1 MQHTPV
7 YKTAAEL
14 KIQPWERDAL
24 VALIG
29 PLSRGELGL
38 DMRQFHTCNS
48 VHCIGGWMMHLGGR
62 SREDE
67 THSRALKPLFF
78 PPLDNRAPRARQ
90 HPGWGAT
97 GLDAA
102 RAVINFL
109 TLGEPRWDDVM
120 RDASGSV
127 IGGIRR
133 GLGRAVNRRR

>member
-7 YKTAAEL
+7 YRTAAEL
-14 KIQPWERDAL
+14 RVQPWERDAL
-24 VALIG
+24 IALVG

-38 DMRQFHTCNS
+38 DMRQFHTCNT

-78 PPLDNRAPRARQ
+78 PPLDHRAPRARQ
-90 HPGWGAT
+90 HPGWSAAGPH
-97 GLDAA
+97 AA

-109 TLGEPRWDDVM
+109 TLGEPRWDEVM
-120 RDASGSV
+120 RGASSRTVG
-127 IGGIRR
+127 RLWR
-133 GLGRAVNRRR
+133 GLGARA